1 MYLLWW
7 VYYSSPKRVTDLFG
21 RACIYCSGFTYM
33 TSPIHTRVSTNV
45 RLFALLCATPLTNV
59 TRD

>member
-21 RACIYCSGFTYM
+21 RACICCGGLLSLRGVLC
-33 TSPIHTRVSTNV
+33 IGVNRE
-45 RLFALLCATPLTNV
+45 RLEIIKGV
-59 TRD
+59 GEV